1 MPGAKPE
8 GLIADGQRN
17 SLCRSDSNAPKELF
31 KQLPGSGS
39 ETAIV
44 LQGLEFPPYR
54 CACGA
59 LAVSGDQLSGEAFY
73 LIGGQDAPGGG
84 RIFHAS
90 SRLF

>member
-17 SLCRSDSNAPKELF
+17 SLCRSNSNAPKELF

-39 ETAIV
+39 ETAIA

-59 LAVSGDQLSGEAFY
+59 SAVSGYQLSGETFY
-73 LIGGQDAPGGG
+73 LISGQDAPGGG
-84 RIFHAS
+84 RRRIFHVNS
-90 SRLF
+90 